1 MRTAA
6 AYCRFLF
13 AFHVHSASEVG
24 VNQSKD
30 RANYTL
36 AVLFAINLLNF
47 YDRQIFGALAEPIR
61 KQWSLTDSQIG
72 WLATAFT
79 LLYALVGVPFGRLSD
94 RWSRPRLLSLGVAAW
109 SLLTAASGIAWSYGS
124 LFVARLGVGVGEA
137 TCAPACNSLIGDL
150 YPASRRSR
158 ALSLFMLGLP
168 LGGFLGFF
176 VSGHVAARYGW
187 RMAFY
192 IACLP
197 GLLLAVFALRLF
209 DAPRGAAE
217 SSPLAGRPLQGSF
230 LRLVLKILKIPTI
243 RWIII
248 TGALHNFNMY
258 AIVTFL
264 PAYLSRYHS
273 LDLKQANTLAAI
285 TFSAVGVPGLLL
297 GGWAADRIATVRST
311 GRLLLSSTSMFLAAM
326 FIYLALNVSPG
337 QLFFFGTL
345 MGTGCLLCFLYYSCV
360 YATIPDIVP
369 PSLRGTAMALYF
381 FAMYLLGG
389 SFGPV
394 LTGKLSDFFARLAMA
409 QAGATSMNEHFRA
422 LGLHSAMYLI
432 PLCSVLLAAVLLG
445 AARTVSRD
453 MGELQIW
460 MSSPDGPPP
469 SVPLAELEVP

>member
-1 MRTAA
+1 MRAA
-6 AYCRFLF
+6 AACCRFLF

-30 RANYTL
+30 RARYTL

-47 YDRQIFGALAEPIR
+47 YDRQLLGALVEPIR

-94 RWSRPRLLSLGVAAW
+94 RWNRPKLLSLGVSAW
-109 SLLTAASGIAWSYGS
+109 SLLTAASGLAWSYGS

-150 YPASRRSR
+150 YPAARRSR

-168 LGGFLGFF
+168 LGGFLGLF

-197 GLLLAVFALRLF
+197 GLLLAVFAMRLF

-217 SSPLAGRPLQGSF
+217 SSPLAGRPHQGSPYWS
-230 LRLVLKILKIPTI
+230 VLKIPTI

-273 LDLKQANTLAAI
+273 LNLTQANTLAAI
-285 TFSAVGVPGLLL
+285 TFSAVGIPGLLL
-297 GGWAADRIATVRST
+297 GGWAADRIAAVRSS
-311 GRLLLSSTSMFLAAM
+311 GRLLLSSASMFLAAM
-326 FIYLALNVSPG
+326 FIYLALNLSPG
-337 QLFFFGTL
+337 QLLLFGIL

-409 QAGATSMNEHFRA
+409 QAGATAMNEHFRA
-422 LGLHSAMYLI
+422 LGLHSAMYVI
-432 PLCSVLLAAVLLG
+432 PLCSLLLAAVLLG

-453 MGELQIW
+453 MRELQLW
-460 MSSPDGPPP
+460 MSSPDSPPP
-469 SVPLAELEVP
+469 SVALAELEVP

>member
-1 MRTAA
+1 M
-6 AYCRFLF
+6 
-13 AFHVHSASEVG
+13 
-24 VNQSKD
+24 NQSRD
-30 RANYTL
+30 QASYTL
-36 AVLFAINLLNF
+36 AILFAINLLNF

-61 KQWSLTDSQIG
+61 KQWALNDSQIG

-94 RWSRPRLLSLGVAAW
+94 RWKRPQLLSLGVAVW
-109 SLLTAASGIAWSYGS
+109 SLLTAASGLAWSYGS

-137 TCAPACNSLIGDL
+137 TCAPASNSLIGDL
-150 YPASRRSR
+150 YPAARRAR

-168 LGGFLGFF
+168 LGGFLGYF
-176 VSGHVAARYGW
+176 VSGHIAAWYGW

-197 GLLLAVFALRLF
+197 GLLLAVLARRLF

-217 SSPLAGRPLQGSF
+217 SSPLAGRPHQGSPYWS
-230 LRLVLKILKIPTI
+230 VLKIPTI

-248 TGALHNFNMY
+248 TGALFNFNMY
-258 AIVTFL
+258 AVQTFL

-285 TFSAVGVPGLLL
+285 TFSAVGIPGLLL
-297 GGWAADRIATVRST
+297 GGWAADRIAAVRSS
-311 GRLLLSSTSMFLAAM
+311 GRLLLSSASLLLAAA
-326 FIYLALNVSPG
+326 FIYLALNLSQG
-337 QLFFFGTL
+337 QLILFGAL

-360 YATIPDIVP
+360 YATIQDIVP

-394 LTGKLSDFFARLAMA
+394 LTGKLSDYFARLAMA
-409 QAGATSMNEHFRA
+409 EAGASSLNEHFRA
-422 LGLHSAMYLI
+422 VGLHRAMYMI
-432 PLCSVLLAAVLLG
+432 PLCTVLLAAVLLA

-453 MGELQIW
+453 MGELQLW
-460 MSSPDGPPP
+460 MSSPDRPPLP
-469 SVPLAELEVP
+469 VQDQEPVLP